1 MANSVAVFVFA
12 GFLESGKTTALQG
25 MLLSKREILDGK
37 SVIISTEDGE
47 EQYKKDILKEL
58 DIDVIE
64 TEDEESFT
72 LEYLEEIDRRYRP
85 DTVYIEF
92 NGMWDLKTFINK
104 ELPDGW
110 YYATIFSLVDATTYE
125 IYQQNMRQTLMNPLS
140 VSDVILFNRFD
151 ESFSKGDVRRAL
163 KILNNRAEVFFTR
176 KDGSIDNGTDELFIP
191 DEAGVLEVDSSLFCP
206 WFVDC
211 VENTDKYYDKKV
223 RFTAMVSSGR
233 GLGAGQIYVG
243 RYAAICC
250 AEDAQFI
257 GFIAQTKGRDDLSDG
272 DWVELEALVT
282 QGEMDRGRKIILLKA
297 DEIKKVEAPEEK
309 FLYF

>member
-1 MANSVAVFVFA
+1 MANSVAVFIFA

-25 MLLSKREILDGK
+25 MLLAKKEILDGK

-47 EQYKKDILKEL
+47 EQYKKDSLKEL

-64 TEDEESFT
+64 TDDEESFT
-72 LEYLEEIDRRYRP
+72 LDYLEKIDRQYRP

-92 NGMWDLKTFINK
+92 NGMWDLKTFVNK

-110 YYATIFSLVDATTYE
+110 YFATIFSLVDAATYE
-125 IYQQNMRQTLMNPLS
+125 IYLQNMRQTLMNPLS
-140 VSDVILFNRFD
+140 VSDVILFNRFK
-151 ESFSKGDVRRAL
+151 ENFSKGDVRRAL

-176 KDGSIDNGTDELFIP
+176 EDGSIDNGTDELLIS
-191 DEAGVLEVDSSLFCP
+191 DKKGVLEIDSSIFCP

-211 VENTDKYYDKKV
+211 VENTDKYYGKKV
-223 RFTAMVSSGR
+223 RFTAMVSSGK
-233 GLGAGQIYVG
+233 GLGDDRIYVG

-250 AEDAQFI
+250 AEDARFI
-257 GFIAQTKGRDDLSDG
+257 GFIAQKKGDEDIKNG

-282 QGEMDRGRKIILLKA
+282 AGEIEKGRKIILLKTDA
-297 DEIKKVEAPEEK
+297 IKKIDPPEDK